1 MIFLNKFKQI
11 RLLMRIHTPNKTLHH
26 FFIFFFLLIITP
38 ELLYSQC
45 PTVSNSTQSF
55 CDSQTPKISNLQA
68 TDTGGGIRWYANAI
82 GGIAL
87 SGTTNLVNGEDYFAD
102 SIAGNCAVRS
112 SVTVTIYSAPTGSNF
127 QGVCVSNI
135 AQATPLNPQ
144 FNISGNNLK
153 WYTSPTGGTAISN
166 ATILTD
172 NGIYYISQTN
182 PDTGCET
189 TRFPLLVLIGL
200 VPTPTGNSVQNF
212 CSSSIPSVAA
222 LVASGDNNWYISP
235 DSDVILDLTTPLI
248 NGQHYFASTIDA
260 PCESTDRLDVLVN
273 IYDPNDAGNDANEQ
287 ICLDQISTLPPFD
300 LFDLLGG
307 APNNTGV
314 WSGPRATSNGFQG
327 TIDVSTLTLLG
338 TPYVFTYT
346 VSNTFC
352 TSDTSTVTVNV
363 TPNLTPTFTQVG
375 PICSGDALAAL
386 PTTSNNGI
394 TGTWSPAVDNLAT
407 TPYTFTPTAGQC
419 ATTATMTIT
428 VTPNVTPTF
437 TQVGPICS
445 GATLSALPTTSNN
458 GITGTW
464 SPAVDNLATTPYTFT
479 PTAGQCA
486 TTATMTI
493 TVTPNV
499 TPTFTQV
506 GPICSG
512 ATLSALPTTS
522 NNGITGTWSPAV
534 NNLATTPYTF
544 TPTAGQCVTTTT
556 VTMTITVN
564 LIPNTPVLIS
574 NGDYF
579 CSLPSPTIA
588 ELSNNI
594 NGTPTMVWYDSPIGG
609 SIYNNTDLLIDG
621 QTYYGSSL
629 SIDGCESNRTA
640 VTVSVCSDV
649 VIPDGFSPNNDEINE
664 FFEIVNLGIL
674 FPNFK
679 LEIFNRY
686 GNLVFTGS
694 ASNPK
699 WDGKTSG
706 GGINLGENILPVG
719 VDFYILDFKNNTRK
733 PIQGRLYLSR

>member
-38 ELLYSQC
+38 EILYSQC
-45 PTVSNSTQSF
+45 PTVSNLTQSF

-212 CSSSIPSVAA
+212 CSSSIPTVAA

-363 TPNLTPTFTQVG
+363 TPNVTPTFTQVG
-375 PICSGDALAAL
+375 PICSGATLAAL

-394 TGTWSPAVDNLAT
+394 TGTWSPAVTNLAT
-407 TPYTFTPTAGQC
+407 TPYTFTPAAGQC

-464 SPAVDNLATTPYTFT
+464 SPAVTNLATTPYTFT
-479 PTAGQCA
+479 PT
-486 TTATMTI
+486 
-493 TVTPNV
+493 P
-499 TPTFTQV
+499 
-506 GPICSG
+506 
-512 ATLSALPTTS
+512 
-522 NNGITGTWSPAV
+522 
-534 NNLATTPYTF
+534 
-544 TPTAGQCVTTTT
+544 GQCVTTTT

-649 VIPDGFSPNNDEINE
+649 VIPDGFSPNNDGINDTFGIE
-664 FFEIVNLGIL
+664 NLGIL

-719 VDFYILDFKNNTRK
+719 VYFYILDFKNNTRK

>member
-38 ELLYSQC
+38 EILYSQC

-212 CSSSIPSVAA
+212 CSSSIPTVAA

-363 TPNLTPTFTQVG
+363 TPN
-375 PICSGDALAAL
+375 
-386 PTTSNNGI
+386 
-394 TGTWSPAVDNLAT
+394 
-407 TPYTFTPTAGQC
+407 
-419 ATTATMTIT
+419 
-428 VTPNVTPTF
+428 VTPTF

-445 GATLSALPTTSNN
+445 GATLA
-458 GITGTW
+458 
-464 SPAVDNLATTPYTFT
+464 
-479 PTAGQCA
+479 
-486 TTATMTI
+486 
-493 TVTPNV
+493 
-499 TPTFTQV
+499 
-506 GPICSG
+506 
-512 ATLSALPTTS
+512 ALPTTS

-544 TPTAGQCVTTTT
+544 TPAAGQCVTTTT

-649 VIPDGFSPNNDEINE
+649 VIPDGFSPNNDGINDTFGIE
-664 FFEIVNLGIL
+664 NLGIL

-694 ASNPK
+694 ASNAS

-719 VDFYILDFKNNTRK
+719 VYFYILDFKNNTRK